1 MKVAVAYNN
10 GEIHG
15 HFGHCE
21 MFAVYEYGEYVT
33 DCQKTL
39 VETGERQGH
48 QAMADLMRDLGVEGV
63 IAGNMGPEAKAALLS
78 YGIIPIVGYSGDAD
92 TAADLLVTGQL
103 PVASANACGGGGCSC
118 GCGGDHSSGCG
129 CGDSCSCGCG
139 SDSYDGSDE
148 ENEMW

>member
-63 IAGNMGPEAKAALLS
+63 IAGNMGPEAKEALLS

-103 PVASANACGGGGCSC
+103 PVASANACGGGCSC

-139 SDSYDGSDE
+139 SDSYDGSNE